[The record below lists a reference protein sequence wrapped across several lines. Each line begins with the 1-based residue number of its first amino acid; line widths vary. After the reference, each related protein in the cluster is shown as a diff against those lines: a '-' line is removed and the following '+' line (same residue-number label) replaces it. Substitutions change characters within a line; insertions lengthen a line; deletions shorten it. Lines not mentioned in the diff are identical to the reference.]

1 MAATLPLCDSATLR
15 RRICLRGALDHRFP
29 EILFRPQECR
39 IPYCAVPN
47 LNGERLQLPSVVDQC
62 CLWSLMRQIPTSKRS
77 KSLVIYA
84 KW

>member
-1 MAATLPLCDSATLR
+1 MTLRLCDAEYACGERLTIAS
-15 RRICLRGALDHRFP
+15 P

-39 IPYCAVPN
+39 IPYCAVPT